1 MIITLLLPIRSE
13 RVPPGMEK
21 IVLERWR
28 KDQRI
33 GMDMIP
39 IPKSFARRRR
49 KASLEFPNVKR
60 KMMRRKYL
68 NFLSHDFKWSL
79 RGGGAES

>member
-1 MIITLLLPIRSE
+1 
-13 RVPPGMEK
+13 MEK
-21 IVLERWR
+21 MVFERW
-28 KDQRI
+28 KIDQRI

-49 KASLEFPNVKR
+49 KASLEFPNVK
-60 KMMRRKYL
+60 KVMMRRKYL

-79 RGGGAES
+79 RGVDTET